1 MLVHKIQKQLRRPVA
16 SCWRCGLAALLA
28 GVGLALA
35 AGPAQAAWTA
45 AITKDPLTRESRCLL
60 LSDTQT
66 ISDGYEQTPVSLV
79 FNGASLLVV
88 TGSELDGSF
97 ADLQLV
103 VNDEPPLRS
112 NKITPNKMILNFD
125 QNVPDL
131 LQRLREGR
139 QATVYLRFWPTW
151 PATQAYP
158 VSFSL
163 IGFSKA
169 HDAFNQGCRSV
180 GPSSAG

>member
-1 MLVHKIQKQLRRPVA
+1 M
-16 SCWRCGLAALLA
+16 
-28 GVGLALA
+28 
-35 AGPAQAAWTA
+35 
-45 AITKDPLTRESRCLL
+45 
-60 LSDTQT
+60 
-66 ISDGYEQTPVSLV
+66 